1 LLCAGRRSRRQPGPE
16 VTALRIIT
24 VDDSA
29 TMRRIIKNSL
39 KAIGYEDVIEA
50 ENGQVGLA
58 KIQNEGVEFVITDW
72 SMPVMTGLEMVAAL
86 RANAAT
92 RHLPVLMVTAVG
104 QKEEIVQAISAGVN
118 GYVVK
123 PFEPD
128 TLHQKMN
135 QVLGKA

>member
-1 LLCAGRRSRRQPGPE
+1 MK
-16 VTALRIIT
+16 IIT

-39 KAIGYEDVIEA
+39 KALGYQDIIEA
-50 ENGQVGLA
+50 ENGQVGLT
-58 KIQNEGVEFVITDW
+58 KIQSEGVEFVITDW

-86 RANAAT
+86 RANPT
-92 RHLPVLMVTAVG
+92 TKSVPILMVTAVG
-104 QKEEIVQAISAGVN
+104 QKEDIVQAISAGVN

>member
-1 LLCAGRRSRRQPGPE
+1 MK
-16 VTALRIIT
+16 IIT

-39 KAIGYEDVIEA
+39 KAIGYDDVVEA
-50 ENGQVGLA
+50 DNGQTGLA
-58 KIQNEGVEFVITDW
+58 KIQSDGVEFVITDW
-72 SMPVMTGLEMVAAL
+72 SMPVMTGLELVHAI
-86 RANAAT
+86 RSHAT
-92 RHLPVLMVTAVG
+92 LKSLPILMVTAVG

-123 PFEPD
+123 PFEPE
-128 TLHQKMN
+128 TLHAKMN